1 MENDLSSYGSLGR
14 IISSKGRG
22 SRGINGPF
30 HGLVAEFSVPRQ
42 KKLRITSA
50 EKIQTQF
57 YLDGFI
63 SKELKWNTVKSAV
76 GVNLDLTCRTN
87 YQMTKLLFV
96 KKNKFFYSNSLRK

>member
-42 KKLRITSA
+42 KKSRITSA

-57 YLDGFI
+57 YLERCDFGARWLHFQGI
-63 SKELKWNTVKSAV
+63 E
-76 GVNLDLTCRTN
+76 
-87 YQMTKLLFV
+87 ME
-96 KKNKFFYSNSLRK
+96 YS